1 MRCVYAQLTAV
12 VSPLATISMEEYTP
26 GPASYFAAE
35 VKAILSK
42 ERFRNNGV
50 GNKVH

>member
-1 MRCVYAQLTAV
+1 MGRAVSMRSSL
-12 VSPLATISMEEYTP
+12 PLCPRWLRFQWKNTP
-26 GPASYFAAE
+26 PASYFAAE

-42 ERFRNNGV
+42 ERFRNGV